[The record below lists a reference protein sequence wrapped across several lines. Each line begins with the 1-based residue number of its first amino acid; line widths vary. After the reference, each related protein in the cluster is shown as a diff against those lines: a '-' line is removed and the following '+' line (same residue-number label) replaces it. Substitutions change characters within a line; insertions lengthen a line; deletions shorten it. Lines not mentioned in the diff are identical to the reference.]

1 MARRRQI
8 GKEVSARG
16 HKEPGLRDGSGDW
29 WFIGHRFLSKR
40 PPLAVREQRAIDG
53 LSSNEYHGAQ
63 PATLLCS
70 AMWVSLSPGV
80 SAPDWGVFF
89 VDVAVYSIISAAFW
103 LLAAIHCGTPPP
115 PITWDP
121 KQLFSRCA
129 GELAGFKQVWSAD
142 LSKKQPLVG
151 VLQQRLI
158 SPQRAWQ
165 LVALRP
171 RYQPGQLLL
180 VLHDHQNAP
189 TPEPCILHGMPSP
202 AKSGLSSALHI

>member
-63 PATLLCS
+63 SATLLLS

-89 VDVAVYSIISAAFW
+89 VVVAVYSIIPASFW
-103 LLAAIHCGTPPP
+103 LPAAIHCGTPPP
-115 PITWDP
+115 PITWDG
-121 KQLFSRCA
+121 KKLFSRCA

-142 LSKKQPLVG
+142 LSEKQPLVAEIHFLG
-151 VLQQRLI
+151 F
-158 SPQRAWQ
+158 
-165 LVALRP
+165 
-171 RYQPGQLLL
+171 
-180 VLHDHQNAP
+180 
-189 TPEPCILHGMPSP
+189 
-202 AKSGLSSALHI
+202 